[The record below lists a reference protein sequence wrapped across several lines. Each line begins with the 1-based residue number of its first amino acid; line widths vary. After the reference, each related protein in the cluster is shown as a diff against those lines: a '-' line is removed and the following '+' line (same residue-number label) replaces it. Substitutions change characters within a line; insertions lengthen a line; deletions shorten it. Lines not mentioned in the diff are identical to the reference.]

1 MILFA
6 QGPMIKKLVPYE
18 IGFVE
23 DKTEEILNKLVEKV
37 KDSRDKKEN
46 ALNGREASFD
56 NANGC
61 RKEIFQNIHSRLN
74 LISNTEF
81 KRLKYKFECFIKN
94 VESYGK

>member
-1 MILFA
+1 
-6 QGPMIKKLVPYE
+6 MIKKLVPCE
-18 IGFVE
+18 TGFVE
-23 DKTEEILNKLVEKV
+23 DKTKEILNKLVEKV

-46 ALNGREASFD
+46 ALNGLKASFD

-61 RKEIFQNIHSRLN
+61 SEKISQNIHRRLN

-81 KRLKYKFECFIKN
+81 KRLKDKVECLIKN